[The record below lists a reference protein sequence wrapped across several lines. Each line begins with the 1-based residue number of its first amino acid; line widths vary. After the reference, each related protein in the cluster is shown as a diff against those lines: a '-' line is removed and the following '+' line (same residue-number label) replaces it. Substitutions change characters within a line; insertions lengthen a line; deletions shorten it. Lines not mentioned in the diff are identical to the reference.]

1 MYLQLSFHLQCAYL
15 VSDAEA
21 RLKGK
26 KKKER
31 EKGKNEKGE
40 NHSGGGCYKGHQPQP
55 KGLNRKQKKDGS
67 EHSHRFV

>member
-1 MYLQLSFHLQCAYL
+1 MLIWFQMLRPDL
-15 VSDAEA
+15 
-21 RLKGK
+21 RG

>member
-26 KKKER
+26 KKERGRKGKMKKER
-31 EKGKNEKGE
+31 TTLVEDATKGISHSLKG
-40 NHSGGGCYKGHQPQP
+40 
-55 KGLNRKQKKDGS
+55 
-67 EHSHRFV
+67 